1 MGHRRVGKGAMHG
14 ISAWAKSRER
24 RPSPLWRL
32 AHAEVTLAAIFPRSY
47 GRSPTLRT
55 VGR

>member
-1 MGHRRVGKGAMHG
+1 VGKGAMHG